1 VLLVQ
6 NLDHLL
12 NVIAI
17 TIVYDLLI
25 HYPQQGNTMRI
36 TANFDSGNIKVI
48 NLENNKDIQ
57 LEIRPDVG
65 EEFFQWFNF
74 RLEGVVGEQ
83 YILNILNAG
92 ESSYVEGWENY
103 QAVASYDRQH
113 WFRLPTTYQDGKLTI
128 ATQLECDAIQ
138 IAYFA
143 PYSYE
148 RHQDLLA
155 AMQTHPLVNLSHL
168 GETLDKR
175 DISLL
180 TIGDGDASKRNIWIT
195 ARQHPGESMAEWLV
209 DGLMHSLLDSDNPTG
224 KLLLDK
230 ANFYIVPNMNPDGSV
245 RGHLRTNAA
254 GVNLNRE
261 WQTPSLE
268 KSPEVFHVINKM
280 EETGVD
286 LFYDVHGD
294 EALPYVFLAGSEG
307 APSYSQ
313 RLADLRDKFSNVL
326 KLASADFQSEVGY
339 DVDAPGEANMTV
351 ATNWVAERFDC
362 LANTLEMPFKDNDNL
377 PDPTMGWSAERS
389 IKLGEASLVAML
401 AVVDDLR

>member
-1 VLLVQ
+1 
-6 NLDHLL
+6 
-12 NVIAI
+12 
-17 TIVYDLLI
+17 
-25 HYPQQGNTMRI
+25 MRI
-36 TANFDSGNIKVI
+36 TANFDSGNIDVI
-48 NLENNKDIQ
+48 NADDKKDIQ
-57 LEIRPDVG
+57 LAIRPDAG
-65 EEFFQWFNF
+65 GEFFQWFNF
-74 RLEGVVGEQ
+74 RLEGAVGEQ

-113 WFRLPTTYQDGKLTI
+113 WFRLPTFYKEGKLTI
-128 ATQLECDAIQ
+128 AAQLECESIQ

-155 AMQTHPLVNLSHL
+155 AVQTHPLVSLVHL

-175 DISLL
+175 DL
-180 TIGDGDASKRNIWIT
+180 TLVKIGNDDANKRNIWIT

-254 GVNLNRE
+254 GMNLNRE
-261 WQTPSLE
+261 WQNPSLD
-268 KSPEVFHVINKM
+268 KSPEVFHVIKKM

-307 APSYSQ
+307 APSYSE
-313 RLADLRDKFSNVL
+313 RLANLRERFSEVL
-326 KLASADFQSEVGY
+326 KLASADFQSEFGY

-377 PDPTMGWSAERS
+377 PDPTMGWSPERS
-389 IKLGEASLVAML
+389 VKLGEASLIAML

>member
-1 VLLVQ
+1 
-6 NLDHLL
+6 
-12 NVIAI
+12 
-17 TIVYDLLI
+17 
-25 HYPQQGNTMRI
+25 MRI
-36 TANFDSGNIKVI
+36 TANFDAGNIEVI
-48 NLENNKDIQ
+48 NLDDKKDIQ
-57 LEIRPDVG
+57 LAIRPDVG
-65 EEFFQWFNF
+65 NEFFQWFNF
-74 RLEGVVGEQ
+74 RIEGEVGEQ

-92 ESSYVEGWENY
+92 QASYLEGWENY

-113 WFRLPTTYQDGKLTI
+113 WFRLPTFYKDGKLTI
-128 ATQLECDAIQ
+128 VADMDCESIQ

-155 AMQTHPLVNLSHL
+155 AVQMHPLVSLEHL
-168 GETLDKR
+168 GETIDQR
-175 DISLL
+175 DL
-180 TIGDGDASKRNIWIT
+180 TLVKIGDGDTNKRNIWIT
-195 ARQHPGESMAEWLV
+195 ARQHPGETMAEWLV
-209 DGLMHSLLDSDNPTG
+209 DGLLHSLLDSDNSTA

-230 ANFYIVPNMNPDGSV
+230 ANFYVVPNMNPDGSV
-245 RGHLRTNAA
+245 RGHLRTNAL

-261 WQTPSLE
+261 WLNPSLE
-268 KSPEVFHVINKM
+268 KSPEVFHVVNKM
-280 EETGVD
+280 QETGVD

-294 EALPYVFLAGSEG
+294 EALPFVFLAGSEG
-307 APSYSQ
+307 TPSYND
-313 RLADLRDKFSNVL
+313 RLARLRERFSDVF
-326 KLASADFQSEVGY
+326 KLASADFQSQFGY

-377 PDPTMGWSAERS
+377 PDPTMGWSPERS